1 MRLGLQKEFLAK
13 YGLEWRSRGARN
25 APRGGCFLCK
35 EQHAFAACPNIPEGA
50 TREERE
56 ALYSACKDGRMDIA
70 EQRLG
75 SILDRLNHGLS
86 YPQRPQNPTG
96 ATSDRPR

>member
-1 MRLGLQKEFLAK
+1 MGLGLQKEFLAR
-13 YGLEWRSRGARN
+13 YGLEWRSRGER

-35 EQHAFAACPNIPEGA
+35 EQHAFAVCPNIPEGA

-56 ALYSACKDGRMDIA
+56 ALYSACKEGRMDIA
-70 EQRLG
+70 EQSLG
-75 SILDRLNHGLS
+75 SILDRLNRGVS
-86 YPQRPQNPTG
+86 YSQQQQHPTG